1 MIMIE
6 DCRFLIWEINAVV
19 VHVQREANR
28 CMDKLAKIGGT
39 QSKQVLRMLVLAEE
53 RMEDLKACFSYL
65 SFFPIVNPKRNA
77 DLKMKLK

>member
-1 MIMIE
+1 
-6 DCRFLIWEINAVV
+6 
-19 VHVQREANR
+19 
-28 CMDKLAKIGGT
+28 MDKLAKIGGT